1 MATDKDHN
9 EKQMKMGEFHG
20 EKFAEEELGLK
31 PILLSRHK
39 NNPHGFDAVYRNPK
53 SGNYVVVDFKGGPSS
68 RLETNQKQA
77 AYIIKAADRTLRSRT
92 ASLKEKRA
100 ALLIKGKLQK
110 GKTIEFLAIKTPSSG
125 KTHISHR
132 SLSIKAANAQS
143 VHRFTPN
150 RNQSS
155 NRIGNTTINNWQN
168 NKNTPRQFSRTPAN
182 DNAPTQKPN
191 PPQPR
196 QFSRKPAND
205 NAPTQKPN
213 PPQQAPKPRR

>member
-1 MATDKDHN
+1 MASDKDHN
-9 EKQMKMGEFHG
+9 NKQMKMGVLHG
-20 EKFAEEELGLK
+20 EKFAEEKLGLK
-31 PILLSRHK
+31 PILLDRQK
-39 NNPHGFDAVYRNPK
+39 TNPHGFDAVYENPK
-53 SGNYVVVDFKGGPSS
+53 SGNLVVVDFKGGPSS
-68 RLETNQKQA
+68 RLKGNQKLA
-77 AYIIKAADRTLRSRT
+77 VYIGKAADKTINFNT
-92 ASLKEKRA
+92 ASPEEKRA
-100 ALLIKGKLQK
+100 ARLVKGNLER
-110 GKTIEFLAIKTPSSG
+110 GKKIEFLAIKTPSPG

-150 RNQSS
+150 RNQAS

-168 NKNTPRQFSRTPAN
+168 NKNP
-182 DNAPTQKPN
+182 
-191 PPQPR
+191 PR